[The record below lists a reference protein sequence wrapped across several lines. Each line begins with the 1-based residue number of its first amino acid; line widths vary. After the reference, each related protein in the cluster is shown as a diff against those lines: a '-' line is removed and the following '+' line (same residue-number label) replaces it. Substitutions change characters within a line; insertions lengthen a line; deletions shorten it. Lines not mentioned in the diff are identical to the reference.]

1 MIEIQRKI
9 ALEKCFSLTADI
21 IIDQNNPKKGS
32 GRKRSSKINNLINNE
47 DNNDLNQSG
56 ISNASIDSIIRENQ
70 YEPIIGL
77 CYAYDELRMKR
88 MIFRVS
94 SDKVFCTFFDAE
106 FPEEFKPK
114 DEMRAFVM
122 FCPKIRLFN
131 I

>member
-77 CYAYDELRMKR
+77 CYA
-88 MIFRVS
+88 
-94 SDKVFCTFFDAE
+94 
-106 FPEEFKPK
+106 
-114 DEMRAFVM
+114 
-122 FCPKIRLFN
+122 
-131 I
+131 